1 MSGVLLDTSAYS
13 AFMRGHPEL
22 KLAVQRSEEIRVTPI
37 VLGELISG
45 FKTGKNEA
53 RNRQLLEAFLSSPRV
68 NIIDIDEET
77 SERYAIILNA
87 LRVKGTPIPTNDIWI
102 ASSAMQYGLKVVTT
116 DTHYLQIPQILVDCF
131 DLH

>member
-1 MSGVLLDTSAYS
+1 MSGILLDTSAYS
-13 AFMRGHPEL
+13 AFMRGHSEL

-45 FKTGKNEA
+45 FKMGRSEG
-53 RNRQLLEAFLSSPRV
+53 RNRQLLEEFLSSPRV
-68 NIIDIDEET
+68 NIVEIDEET

-87 LRVKGTPIPTNDIWI
+87 LRGKGTPIPTNDIWI

-116 DTHYLQIPQILVDCF
+116 DTHYLQISQVLVECF
-131 DLH
+131 EQH

>member
-1 MSGVLLDTSAYS
+1 MSGILLDTSAYS

-22 KLAVQRSEEIRVTPI
+22 KLAVQRSEAIRVTPI

-45 FKTGKNEA
+45 FKMGKNEG
-53 RNRQLLEAFLSSPRV
+53 RNRQLLEEFLSSPRV
-68 NIIDIDEET
+68 NILEVDKET
-77 SERYAIILNA
+77 SERYATILNA
-87 LRVKGTPIPTNDIWI
+87 LRGKGTPIPTNDIWI

-116 DTHYLQIPQILVDCF
+116 DTHYLQISQVLVECF

>member
-1 MSGVLLDTSAYS
+1 MSGILLDTSAYS

-22 KLAVQRSEEIRVTPI
+22 KLAVQRTEEISVTPI

-45 FKTGKNEA
+45 FKMGKNEG
-53 RNRQLLEAFLSSPRV
+53 RNRQLLEEFLSSPRV

-87 LRVKGTPIPTNDIWI
+87 LRDKGTPIPTNDIWI

-116 DTHYLQIPQILVDCF
+116 DTHYLQIPQVLVDCF

>member
-1 MSGVLLDTSAYS
+1 MSGILLDTSAYS

-45 FKTGKNEA
+45 FKMGKDEG
-53 RNRQLLEAFLSSPRV
+53 RNRKLLEEFLSSPRV
-68 NIIDIDEET
+68 NSVEIDDET

-87 LRVKGTPIPTNDIWI
+87 LRGKGPPIPTNDIWI

-116 DTHYLQIPQILVDCF
+116 DTHYLQISQVLVECF
-131 DLH
+131 DQH

>member
-1 MSGVLLDTSAYS
+1 MSGILLDTSAYS

-45 FKTGKNEA
+45 FKMGKDER
-53 RNRQLLEAFLSSPRV
+53 RNRKLLEEFLSSPRV
-68 NIIDIDEET
+68 NIVEIDEET

-87 LRVKGTPIPTNDIWI
+87 LRGKDTPIPTNDIWI

-116 DTHYLQIPQILVDCF
+116 DTHYLQISQVLVECF
-131 DLH
+131 DQH

>member
-1 MSGVLLDTSAYS
+1 MREILLDTSAYS

-22 KLAVQRSEEIRVTPI
+22 KLAVQRTEEISVTPI

-45 FKTGKNEA
+45 FKMGKNEG
-53 RNRQLLEAFLSSPRV
+53 RNRQLLEEFLSSPRV
-68 NIIDIDEET
+68 NIIEIDEET

-87 LRVKGTPIPTNDIWI
+87 LRDKGTPIPTHDIWI

-116 DTHYLQIPQILVDCF
+116 DTHYLQIPQVLVDCF

>member
-1 MSGVLLDTSAYS
+1 MSGILLDTSAYS

-45 FKTGKNEA
+45 FKMGKDEG
-53 RNRQLLEAFLSSPRV
+53 RNRKLLEEFLSSPRV
-68 NIIDIDEET
+68 NIVEIDEET

-87 LRVKGTPIPTNDIWI
+87 LRGKGTPIPINDIWI

-116 DTHYLQIPQILVDCF
+116 DTHYLQISQVLVECF
-131 DLH
+131 DQH

>member
-1 MSGVLLDTSAYS
+1 MSGILLDTSAYS

-45 FKTGKNEA
+45 FKMGKDEG
-53 RNRQLLEAFLSSPRV
+53 RNRELLEEFLSSPRV
-68 NIIDIDEET
+68 NIVEIDEET

-87 LRVKGTPIPTNDIWI
+87 LRGKGTPIPINDIWI

-116 DTHYLQIPQILVDCF
+116 DTHYLQISQVLVECF
-131 DLH
+131 DQH

>member
-1 MSGVLLDTSAYS
+1 MSGILLDTSAYS

-22 KLAVQRSEEIRVTPI
+22 KRAVQRTEEISVTPI

-45 FKTGKNEA
+45 FKMGKNEA
-53 RNRQLLEAFLSSPRV
+53 RNRQLLEEFLSSPRV
-68 NIIDIDEET
+68 NILEIDEET

-102 ASSAMQYGLKVVTT
+102 ASSAMQYGLKVVTA
-116 DTHYLQIPQILVDCF
+116 DTHYLQISQVLVDCIEQ
-131 DLH
+131 H

>member
-1 MSGVLLDTSAYS
+1 MSGILLDTSAYS

-22 KLAVQRSEEIRVTPI
+22 KLAVQKSEEIRVTPI

-45 FKTGKNEA
+45 FKMGKNEA
-53 RNRQLLEAFLSSPRV
+53 RNRQLLEEFLSSPRV
-68 NIIDIDEET
+68 NIIDMDEET

-87 LRVKGTPIPTNDIWI
+87 LRDKGTPIPTNDIWI

-116 DTHYLQIPQILVDCF
+116 DTHYLQIPQVLVECF